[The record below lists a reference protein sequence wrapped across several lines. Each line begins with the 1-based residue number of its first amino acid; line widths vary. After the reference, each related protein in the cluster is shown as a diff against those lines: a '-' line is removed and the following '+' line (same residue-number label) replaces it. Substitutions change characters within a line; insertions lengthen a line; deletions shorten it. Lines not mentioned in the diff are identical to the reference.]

1 MMRLSSEARR
11 AAIVRAAVRVIAREG
26 LAAATTRAIASE
38 ARMPLAS
45 FHYVFRSRDEMI
57 RELVAFVVDNERLA
71 TMASLRPGLDARST
85 IRAGIQAYFD
95 LIVSEPGR
103 EQAMFELFHYSLRTA
118 QLGDLPRVQYDSYHR
133 IVTEVLLAGALN
145 AGIQWSIPVADLAR
159 LTVAFTDGLTLS
171 WLADRDAAAAG
182 RLMDAMAD
190 ALVSFAIAA
199 VPVVPAAPNPAA
211 PNPAVS
217 RPKEHSS

>member
-1 MMRLSSEARR
+1 MTRLSSEARR

-71 TMASLRPGLDARST
+71 AMASLQPSPDARST

-95 LIVSEPGR
+95 LVVFEPGR
-103 EQAMFELFHYSLRTA
+103 EQAMFELFHYALRTA
-118 QLGDLPRVQYDSYHR
+118 QLEDLPRVQYDSYHR
-133 IVTEVLLAGALN
+133 IVAEVLLAGAEHAN
-145 AGIQWSIPVADLAR
+145 IQWSIPIADLAR

-171 WLADRDAAAAG
+171 WLADRDNAAAG

-190 ALVSFAIAA
+190 ALVSFAL
-199 VPVVPAAPNPAA
+199 PAPSALPDL
-211 PNPAVS
+211 AVS
-217 RPKEHSS
+217 RPKEHTS